1 MPQGSLRH
9 RLGVDRPSP
18 LLKQLPFVALF
29 SVAVVLSGTIPTLV
43 VSDARVLV
51 SAVVVTMIATV
62 LAVAFSRDE
71 SLYRYGFI
79 VPTLD
84 LFACG
89 ALRFSTGESRSIF
102 ASLLILPVIWF
113 ASSEGRRFIFYSF
126 LGVCAALLVP
136 FALGTSVSD
145 NPNELWRGL
154 FSACAFTFAATVV
167 NELSRLSRK
176 KLSVIQRRERATTS
190 ELDQASRVQ
199 QALLPKSGTP
209 LPSYQ
214 VAGACIPSTAIGG
227 DFFDWYPIRGGL
239 GFTLGDVMGKG
250 VGAGII
256 AATARAVVRSARN
269 DEDPVV
275 AFTRTADCLATDLG
289 DTESFATLF
298 HARIRAEDGRMLYAD
313 AGHGLTL
320 VARADGSWE
329 RLGSEDLPLGLGL
342 DDDWTMQELFLQ
354 PGDMVV
360 CFSDGVLDLYDGS
373 MAAVDHV
380 AAVAVAASS
389 ASEIVDVISGMASR
403 TNNPDDVTVV
413 ALARLPVATV

>member
-1 MPQGSLRH
+1 MGL
-9 RLGVDRPSP
+9 DRPTP
-18 LLKQLPFVALF
+18 LLKQLPFTGLF
-29 SVAVVLSGTIPTLV
+29 SVAIVLSAVIPTLSV
-43 VSDARVLV
+43 TNASALV
-51 SAVVVTMIATV
+51 TSVAFTAIATV
-62 LAVAFSRDE
+62 LAVVLSRDPN
-71 SLYRYGFI
+71 LFKYGYI
-79 VPTLD
+79 VPILD
-84 LFACG
+84 LQACG
-89 ALRFSTGESRSIF
+89 SLRFATGESRSIF
-102 ASLLILPVIWF
+102 ASLVILPVIWF
-113 ASSEGRRFIFYSF
+113 AASEGRRFIAYSF
-126 LGVCAALLVP
+126 LGVCNALLVP
-136 FALGTSVSD
+136 FILGTSISE

-154 FSACAFTFAATVV
+154 FSALAFTFAAAVV
-167 NELSRLSRK
+167 NELSRLSRR
-176 KLSVIQRRERATTS
+176 KLSIVERREQATTT

-199 QALLPKSGTP
+199 RALLPKSGTP

-313 AGHGLTL
+313 AGHGLTV
-320 VARADGSWE
+320 VARVDGSWE
-329 RLGSEDLPLGLGL
+329 RLGSTDLPLGLGL
-342 DDDWTMQELFLQ
+342 EDDWTMQELFLH

-380 AAVAVAASS
+380 ADIAVAASS
-389 ASEIVDVISGMASR
+389 ASEVVDAISSLAAL

-413 ALARLPVATV
+413 ALARLAPA